1 MVDPITTN
9 RLMYRALFIGLAALF
24 LFTRLLPLSTEPTT
38 WPGPN
43 LLICLTIAWLLRRP
57 DYVPVGIIVLVFL
70 FEDMLLMRPPGL
82 WAMLAL
88 LATEF
93 LRDRE
98 ATTRDL
104 AFPVE
109 WALASVVIVTM
120 TALNALILGI
130 TMVPQ
135 GGFTLTLRQLL
146 MTILA
151 YPFIVL
157 ASHYLF
163 GLRKAVPGEVDG
175 LGHRL

>member
-1 MVDPITTN
+1 MVDPVTTN
-9 RLMYRALFIGLAALF
+9 RLMYRALFIGLAAFF
-24 LFTRLLPLSTEPTT
+24 LFARLLPLSTEPTS

-43 LLICLTIAWLLRRP
+43 LLIGLTLAWLLRRP

-70 FEDMLLMRPPGL
+70 FEDLLLMRPPGL
-82 WAMLAL
+82 WALLAL

-104 AFPVE
+104 SFPVE
-109 WALASVVIVTM
+109 WALVSVVIVVM
-120 TALNALILGI
+120 TALNALVLGI

-135 GGFTLTLRQLL
+135 GGLALTLRQLL

-151 YPFIVL
+151 YPLVVL

-163 GLRKAVPGEVDG
+163 GLRRAAPGEIDAVG
-175 LGHRL
+175 NRI